1 MPTNKLNKEEQAL
14 RDKLNQ
20 ATFSYD
26 ASDWQDVKSK
36 MNTTPPK
43 ALTTNVLLK
52 GAAMLLIVVGSVLAL
67 QYMYNQDGIF
77 IDLENNEVNT
87 EEEQKV
93 NSFETVIEEST
104 NNNVVEQNESVE
116 NNLEQNQQITH
127 EENYKSEEFVKDENN
142 KIVDKVNEPEGYTVK
157 EDESLTHKN
166 KTTIVEK
173 SYTSF
178 IRIKGERCLGNTIEL
193 RADCDAKGRELVY
206 HWKVNGKKIAKQTQK
221 IQLLLDQEG
230 DYKIN
235 LQITDKEGNILSEIE
250 NTFEVL
256 PFDNLDFT
264 YINHQGI
271 LNDFEVDFDYEKN
284 LKNISWSIDNKEITL
299 KENTTYDFR
308 KAGLYDVK
316 MRQTNQ
322 DGCILELE
330 KPVVVEANFVP
341 LINAFTPNGDGIN
354 DEFIPIGFE
363 DFDGQFRFVVYES
376 SGAVVYETNDP
387 KKPWN
392 GKRNNTG
399 NLMPEG
405 NYVWKVEVR
414 KAEQQRIFTDRV
426 KLLNIK

>member
-178 IRIKGERCLGNTIEL
+178 IRIKGER
-193 RADCDAKGRELVY
+193 
-206 HWKVNGKKIAKQTQK
+206 
-221 IQLLLDQEG
+221 
-230 DYKIN
+230 
-235 LQITDKEGNILSEIE
+235 
-250 NTFEVL
+250 
-256 PFDNLDFT
+256 
-264 YINHQGI
+264 
-271 LNDFEVDFDYEKN
+271 
-284 LKNISWSIDNKEITL
+284 
-299 KENTTYDFR
+299 
-308 KAGLYDVK
+308 
-316 MRQTNQ
+316 
-322 DGCILELE
+322 
-330 KPVVVEANFVP
+330 
-341 LINAFTPNGDGIN
+341 
-354 DEFIPIGFE
+354 
-363 DFDGQFRFVVYES
+363 
-376 SGAVVYETNDP
+376 
-387 KKPWN
+387 
-392 GKRNNTG
+392 
-399 NLMPEG
+399 
-405 NYVWKVEVR
+405 
-414 KAEQQRIFTDRV
+414 
-426 KLLNIK
+426 